1 MNRKTQGKSLWRTS
15 WRKASWWVKSDV
27 YSAPHN
33 FSQER
38 ILCNE
43 SNIFQQMG
51 LMRLVWKIWAEREKR
66 ERTSYDWKISSIFF
80 CSQNRT
86 WSTAVN
92 ISVNCDAER
101 KIAIGNYIPI
111 AAVIETDTL
120 VTQYFTQKVFVG
132 RQNKTTRKAGEI
144 LQFVCT
150 QKETHNRGFQDICIP
165 NIHFIGIIIS
175 TVKKI
180 TISMKCFFI
189 IKQIFSLWLWW
200 IAFLSPFIDE
210 NYLLIYHF
218 FWIKLSMLLKPS
230 IYKY

>member
-1 MNRKTQGKSLWRTS
+1 
-15 WRKASWWVKSDV
+15 
-27 YSAPHN
+27 
-33 FSQER
+33 
-38 ILCNE
+38 
-43 SNIFQQMG
+43 
-51 LMRLVWKIWAEREKR
+51 MRQVWKIWAEREKR
-66 ERTSYDWKISSIFF
+66 ERTGYDWRISSIFF
-80 CSQNRT
+80 CNQNRS
-86 WSTAVN
+86 WNTAVN

-120 VTQYFTQKVFVG
+120 VTQHFTQKVFVG
-132 RQNKTTRKAGEI
+132 RQKKKKKQPESHDLGAGGI

-150 QKETHNRGFQDICIP
+150 QKETYNRGFQDICVP

-200 IAFLSPFIDE
+200 IVFLSPFIDA

-218 FWIKLSMLLKPS
+218 IWIKLFML
-230 IYKY
+230 